1 MEHNSI
7 NESENTIAILK
18 SKNNTFKEYIESLK
32 TIEYRALTIAIKEL
46 ESSFSLEK
54 SIGYIEFTNQS
65 RKS

>member
-7 NESENTIAILK
+7 NEPENTIAILK

-65 RKS
+65 HKS

>member
-7 NESENTIAILK
+7 NEPENTIAILK